1 MSFTLD
7 NIFIGKPMIWVW
19 FFFTSYSSYNLA
31 HIICNMYAISF
42 FLLIISTETD
52 IGNLE
57 FDKGSVEMF
66 C

>member
-19 FFFTSYSSYNLA
+19 FFFTSYNIA
-31 HIICNMYAISF
+31 HIICNMYAISFF